1 VTKPVRWSLFTDR
14 CRDLARAAGFDEV
27 ILPTVWE
34 QQTFIDKAGPEIL
47 RQMYTFDD
55 KGGRPLCLIPE
66 VTALVQETYRNV
78 WSKQTR
84 GPVKVFY
91 VNRCYRYERPQAGR
105 YREFTQF
112 GVEYLGG
119 RDPDDKAEVLSLARA
134 MIDGVADV
142 SESLSVK
149 RGLDYYVEDGF
160 EFEAASLGAQRQ
172 VAGGGRYAT
181 GIGFALGLDRLVL
194 AATRD
199 GMLDKLFSAS

>member
-1 VTKPVRWSLFTDR
+1 M
-14 CRDLARAAGFDEV
+14 
-27 ILPTVWE
+27 WE
-34 QQTFIDKAGPEIL
+34 QRTFVDKAGPEIL

-66 VTALVQETYRNV
+66 VTALIQETYRSTWV
-78 WSKQTR
+78 KQSR

-119 RDPDDKAEVLSLARA
+119 CGPDDKDEVVALARRMLA
-134 MIDGVADV
+134 GVADLT
-142 SESLSVK
+142 ESLTVK

-172 VAGGGRYAT
+172 VAGGGRYET
-181 GIGFALGLDRLVL
+181 GVGFALGLDRLVL
-194 AATRD
+194 AATRE
-199 GMLDKLFSAS
+199 GRLGALLNPQT